1 MKGLRID
8 GRTPDM
14 RLESLHKNIG
24 RNFKDDIWHKEDG
37 KGYIWLHPF
46 EMKVLGE
53 LQRESIGNIDS

>member
-1 MKGLRID
+1 
-8 GRTPDM
+8 M